1 MGFKLGSDGLRKAFA
16 VDSQRTTCG
25 NLMCIGARHD
35 ERSGKAHFGMKNAD
49 GIGFGI
55 IRAERVGTDKLG
67 QLLGLVGVGA
77 AYGAHFVQYDGHA
90 RLRELPCS
98 FRTGKTAADDVNG
111 RKIGC
116 V

>member
-1 MGFKLGSDGLRKAFA
+1 MG
-16 VDSQRTTCG
+16 
-25 NLMCIGARHD
+25 IGARHD

-55 IRAERVGTDKLG
+55 IRAERVGTDQFGK
-67 QLLGLVGVGA
+67 LLGLMGIGA
-77 AYGAHFVQYDGHA
+77 AHWTHFVQYDGHA
-90 RLRELPCS
+90 SLHELPGS
-98 FRTGKTAADDVNG
+98 FRTGKAAADDVNG